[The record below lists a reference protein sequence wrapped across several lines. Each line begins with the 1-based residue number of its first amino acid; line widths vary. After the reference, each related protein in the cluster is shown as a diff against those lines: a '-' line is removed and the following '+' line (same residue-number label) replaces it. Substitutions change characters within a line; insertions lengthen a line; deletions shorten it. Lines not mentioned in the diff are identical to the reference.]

1 MKSAFSLTLLSLS
14 KETERE
20 RERRIGFNSMK
31 FRGNGERRR
40 DTYVHAY
47 FFRNGI

>member
-14 KETERE
+14 KERE
-20 RERRIGFNSMK
+20 RIGFNSMK

>member
-14 KETERE
+14 KETE